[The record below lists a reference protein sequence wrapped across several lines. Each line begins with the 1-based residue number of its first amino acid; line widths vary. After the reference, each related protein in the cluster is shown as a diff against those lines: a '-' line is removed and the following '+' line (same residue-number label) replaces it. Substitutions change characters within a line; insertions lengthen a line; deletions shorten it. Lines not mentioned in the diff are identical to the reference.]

1 MSKLFTKD
9 RRGGFTAF
17 RSTAPGNAGPRG
29 SSFQQGQGFK
39 NLAPRL
45 TPNTPT
51 VDIINSFPWTLT
63 PQTSLALQETP
74 YIKLTEYYLEESFI
88 NQSFQAYGIR
98 ISSIND
104 FFKVDE
110 NFLKIISSGRISK
123 TEKRKQHIFWW
134 PETLKGQ

>member
-9 RRGGFTAF
+9 RSNGFTAF
-17 RSTAPGNAGPRG
+17 KRTAPGNTGPRG

-45 TPNTPT
+45 IPNTST

-88 NQSFQAYGIR
+88 NQTFQAYGIR
-98 ISSIND
+98 ISSVSD
-104 FFKVDE
+104 FLRAVGSGLYADY
-110 NFLKIISSGRISK
+110 NANRLYQSFL
-123 TEKRKQHIFWW
+123 
-134 PETLKGQ
+134 